1 MWNWKSPWAKSEEK
15 GMFSQATFINSRSFL
30 ENHTRFQTKYT
41 LFFFYENIFY
51 KNIEAQI
58 CEILRIF

>member
-15 GMFSQATFINSRSFL
+15 GMFSQATFISSRSFL
-30 ENHTRFQTKYT
+30 ENHTDSRQNT